1 MIKIKKREDI
11 FMNSDLRKNYLSLIL
26 LIFIIF
32 FEGFMYF
39 LFGEQMVFLLKICIA
54 LTTFSCTIVIVL
66 NIVDIIK
73 KVRIKDKG

>member
-1 MIKIKKREDI
+1 MIKIKKKEDI
-11 FMNSDLRKNYLSLIL
+11 FMSSDLRKNYLSLVL

-39 LFGEQMVFLLKICIA
+39 LFGEQMVFLLKICNA

-73 KVRIKDKG
+73 KVRIKDK